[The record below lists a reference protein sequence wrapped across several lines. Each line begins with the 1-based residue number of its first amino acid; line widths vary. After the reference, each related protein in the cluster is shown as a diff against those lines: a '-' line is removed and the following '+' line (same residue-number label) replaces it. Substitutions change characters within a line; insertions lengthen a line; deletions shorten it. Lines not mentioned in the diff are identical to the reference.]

1 MRADA
6 DDVGARLAIREA
18 MTPRTPLAFLSLVL
32 AAAVVV
38 GAPRAS
44 DADPTTPVSPL
55 VIGERALLPQASV
68 DQAYDHAF
76 AITGASG
83 APTVTLFSPVP
94 TVKASTEWSSFSIAS
109 STHLVGTVAHHDCD
123 ASKGSGCPQGWTCGA
138 GNRCE
143 GVVSFVALAQDT
155 AGHWDQRMVDLV
167 VTDPANP
174 LRVGS
179 FPELAPAVKGQ
190 RYGTQIYAHGG
201 RAPFTW
207 GLTSGALPAG
217 MTLSTE
223 GAIEGTPIETGDF
236 MVTAGVTDASGK
248 NATGSIHV
256 HVDDDAPVQVTPDA
270 TSVVQKSIPRVGYNV
285 GDETTYWN
293 DIKLSN
299 EWVDNPGMEPSR
311 PYRHM
316 YWAWTGT
323 ANTLEEWSYAQYS
336 ELHELDTGYWNGGKY
351 WVLSGPAKGRTG
363 SIASYTRTK
372 DATSP
377 SGWKAI
383 WTLAD
388 SNASMIVQNKPST
401 DDMEKDI
408 FMVEAPPRNDTSSNH
423 FTGTFPTGWN
433 AYGDP
438 STTFDVDTTNKVA
451 GTQSAK
457 VVSTVDTT
465 AGLGA
470 MVLWDNPFR
479 RLRSD
484 TTYTISADVRRTGGD
499 GKVTLQL
506 AQVYWTASGGF
517 FSQSFDV
524 PDDGKFHHVEATY
537 VGKDQSEAAF
547 QIVIEKR
554 GTLWIDD
561 ALMYESTATT
571 AQVHDTGTPTP
582 VSSKPFDPIPWVLD
596 DLRTT
601 RTGCLRFWY
610 FDTFMPLA
618 TALHR
623 PTADDPDR
631 VMSLYSNLTLAEQ
644 SGANAWIIAA
654 KEWMPE
660 EFAQLA
666 EYLSSTDTSKGMG
679 ALRAKQGHPDPWT
692 KTIGHVYIE
701 YSDEAWNWPNWAYP
715 FDLWH
720 ADKYAAFSKERF
732 EAVKSSGFYD
742 ASKMTLVLDGQVSD
756 DFWVNDPVDKLTY
769 PAHDAMDEAPYL
781 DTYLNRPITE
791 LSAKILDEVKQYED
805 ATTHTQAIWAGRGE
819 TTKMLVYEGGPG
831 TSSFKPPAGDEVRK
845 NSMMSAAEFADEV
858 SMLFSHGVGEYN
870 TFTYENA
877 AAWQDVSGASSRFHL
892 PSSYVIRMFNE
903 CCGGRDEIAV
913 SEGADAP
920 KISALGNKDG
930 SVVADA
936 PVDAVLARAYV
947 GGDGKQAFLLVNRNP
962 IAGYAVQIAT
972 GDDGVAYRVTTLAAT
987 RADRGTLEGPGL
999 STDGDNSKRNLDQI
1013 YEAVAPKTTTVN
1025 SRAKTLTI
1033 ALPAMGVVT
1042 VTDAPVPPP
1051 PGPDAGPSPGSDGG
1065 VTTPDGGT
1073 SPTNPD
1079 AAQTE
1084 RVEGCG
1090 CRIVGAHE
1098 DVATFAAVWSGALAF
1113 VALAIARRR
1122 RARS

>member
-1 MRADA
+1 
-6 DDVGARLAIREA
+6 
-18 MTPRTPLAFLSLVL
+18 MTRTALAFSSLVI

-38 GAPRAS
+38 GAPRVS
-44 DADPTTPVSPL
+44 DADPTTPTSPL
-55 VIGERALLPQASV
+55 SITERTLLPQASA
-68 DQAYDHAF
+68 DQPYDHAI
-76 AITGASG
+76 AISGATGAS
-83 APTVTLFSPVP
+83 TVTLFSPVP
-94 TVKASTEWSSFSIAS
+94 TIKAADEWKSFSIQS
-109 STHLVGTVAHHDCD
+109 STHLVGTPPHHDCD
-123 ASKGSGCPQGWTCGA
+123 ASKGTGCPQGWTCGA

-143 GVVSFVALAQDT
+143 GVVSFVALAEDA
-155 AGHWDQRMVDLV
+155 AGHWDQRMFDLV

-174 LRVGS
+174 LSVGS
-179 FPELAPAVKGQ
+179 FAELSPAAKGQ
-190 RYGTQIYAHGG
+190 VYATQLYAHGG

-207 GLTSGALPAG
+207 AVSTGAMPSGV
-217 MTLSTE
+217 TLASDGTIE
-223 GAIEGTPIETGDF
+223 GAPTAAGDF
-236 MVTAGVTDASGK
+236 SFDARVTDASGAS
-248 NATGSIHV
+248 ATGSIHL
-256 HVDDDAPVQVTPDA
+256 HVDDGAPVVVTPNRSK
-270 TSVVQKSIPRVGYNV
+270 TIQKSIPRIGYNV

-293 DIKLSN
+293 DTKLTN

-311 PYRHM
+311 PYRRM
-316 YWAWTGT
+316 YWAWTGS
-323 ANTLEEWSYAQYS
+323 ANTLEEWSYAQYA

-363 SIASYTRTK
+363 TIASYARTK
-372 DATSP
+372 DASSP

-388 SNASMIVQNKPST
+388 SNPSMIVQNKPST

-423 FTGTFPTGWN
+423 FTGNFPSGWQ

-438 STTFDVDTTNKVA
+438 STTFDVDTVNKMA
-451 GTQSAK
+451 GAQSAK
-457 VVSTVDTT
+457 VVSTVDAT

-484 TTYTISADVRRTGGD
+484 TTYTISADVRQTGVGD

-506 AQVYWTASGGF
+506 ARLYWSPSGPF
-517 FSQSFDV
+517 FSKSFDV

-537 VGKDQSEAAF
+537 VGKDESQAAL
-547 QIVIEKR
+547 QIVIEKK

-561 ALMYESTATT
+561 ALMYESTSTI
-571 AQVHDTGTPTP
+571 AQPHDAGTPTT
-582 VSSKPFDPIPWVLD
+582 VSSKAYDPIPWVLD

-601 RTGCLRFWY
+601 RAGCLRFWY

-618 TALHR
+618 TALER
-623 PTADDPDR
+623 PTADDPGR
-631 VMSLYSNLTLAEQ
+631 VMNLYSNLTLAEQ

-654 KEWMPE
+654 KEWTAD

-692 KTIGHVYIE
+692 KTIGHVYVE

-732 EAVKSSGFYD
+732 EAFKTSPWYD
-742 ASKMTLVLDGQVSD
+742 ASKTTLVLDGQVSD

-781 DTYLNRPITE
+781 DTYLNRPLNE
-791 LSAKILDEVKQYED
+791 LPAKILDEVQVYES
-805 ATTHTQAIWAGRGE
+805 ATTHTMGIWSGRGE

-831 TSSFKPPAGDEVRK
+831 TSSYKPPAGDEVRK
-845 NSMMSAAEFADEV
+845 NSMISAAEFVDEV

-870 TFTYENA
+870 TFTYQNA
-877 AAWQDVSGASSRFHL
+877 AAWQDVSGATSRFHL
-892 PSSYVIRMFNE
+892 PASYVIRMFNE
-903 CCGGRDEIAV
+903 CCGERDEVDVTQNAGAPRIA
-913 SEGADAP
+913 
-920 KISALGNKDG
+920 ALGFKDG
-930 SVVADA
+930 KPTADM
-936 PVDAVLARAYV
+936 PVSTVLSRAYV
-947 GGDGKQAFLLVNRNP
+947 GSDGKQAFLLVNRNP
-962 IAGYAVQIAT
+962 LASYTVQLET
-972 GDDGVAYRVTTLAAT
+972 GDDGVGYRVTTLAAT

-999 STDGDNSKRNLDQI
+999 STDGDNSKRDLSKV
-1013 YEAVAPKTTTVN
+1013 YEAVAPVTTNVASKGHVVTV
-1025 SRAKTLTI
+1025 T
-1033 ALPAMGVVT
+1033 LPAMGVVT

-1051 PGPDAGPSPGSDGG
+1051 PGPDAGPASDAGADSGS
-1065 VTTPDGGT
+1065 TTPDGGT
-1073 SPTNPD
+1073 IANPD
-1079 AAQTE
+1079 APQTAV
-1084 RVEGCG
+1084 VEGCG
-1090 CRIVGAHE
+1090 CRVAGASG
-1098 DVATFAAVWSGALAF
+1098 DVALVGGSALAF

-1122 RARS
+1122 RGAS